1 MPMKPSTSLRP
12 HPGRSSATLILAA
25 LAMLAVCSMS
35 LAQGLS
41 RNIPDE
47 AKRATIRYAQDMI
60 VTLNST
66 PMRLAPGAQVR
77 DRNNYIIVPS
87 ALPPDGA
94 LAEFMTDADGNV
106 SRVWLLTAEEAARTK
121 GKAAAQ

>member
-1 MPMKPSTSLRP
+1 MRTEF
-12 HPGRSSATLILAA
+12 
-25 LAMLAVCSMS
+25 
-35 LAQGLS
+35 
-41 RNIPDE
+41 PDE
-47 AKRATIRYAQDMI
+47 AKRATVRYAQDMI
-60 VTLNST
+60 VTMDST

-106 SRVWLLTAEEAARTK
+106 SRVWLLTAEEAARAK
-121 GKAAAQ
+121 GKPAAQ